1 MPRLGIGSVDFFFK
15 SPKCHPEPAVW
26 GSARG
31 THLLS
36 EMGMEMLVMSLAGLG
51 APYPVSTC
59 YSAAPCGYA
68 GPCGAPCTAPAP
80 YSSPSAGSY
89 TTCAA
94 DGSSCATY
102 PWPQVC

>member
-1 MPRLGIGSVDFFFK
+1 
-15 SPKCHPEPAVW
+15 
-26 GSARG
+26 
-31 THLLS
+31 
-36 EMGMEMLVMSLAGLG
+36 MEMLVMSLAGLG